1 MCQDFKR
8 MGNVLFGSGF
18 FSFTGI
24 ILVAID
30 LVFFLMSCWLA
41 LGVARLGDG
50 LAVSFC
56 SGMRRSWFLFRS
68 SPWF

>member
-30 LVFFLMSCWLA
+30 LVFFLCPVGWL
-41 LGVARLGDG
+41 
-50 LAVSFC
+50 
-56 SGMRRSWFLFRS
+56 
-68 SPWF
+68 